1 MKSTDWAGC
10 FLRQNKRLQ
19 VHSVYHRTVNIYAE
33 NRILAFHPDSISLTP
48 LSLALPLHE
57 EEFALLANAV
67 REKKEIQTQWTES
80 QEVQIHI
87 GKYSWNVGKNEVW
100 NPKITGN
107 LNKEQ
112 MRLALQQMREVIMR
126 YSHLGGFSDSVFRN
140 KNPKD
145 DLMSGILRE
154 KTTMILD
161 VSVRPGKMEELGRIA
176 QEMIG
181 LGVGLTPSGDDFVT
195 GLLLGFLTGT
205 FPFDEEELEDFR
217 EMVKRQAM
225 YTNDISRQYLLCACE
240 GEFGENYHQLLRLCK
255 MGQPIAKCLEQIIQT
270 GHTSGLDAL
279 NGLAAGWMICC
290 FGED

>member
-154 KTTMILD
+154 KITLLLD

-255 MGQPIAKCLEQIIQT
+255 TGQSISKCLEQIIQT

>member
-57 EEFALLANAV
+57 EEFAFLANAV

-154 KTTMILD
+154 KITLLLD

-255 MGQPIAKCLEQIIQT
+255 TGQSISKCLEQIIQT

>member
-57 EEFALLANAV
+57 EEFARLANAV
-67 REKKEIQTQWTES
+67 REKKEIQMQWTES

-87 GKYSWNVGKNEVW
+87 GKYRWNVGENEVW
-100 NPKITGN
+100 NPKITGS

-154 KTTMILD
+154 KITLLLD

-176 QEMIG
+176 QELIG

-255 MGQPIAKCLEQIIQT
+255 TGQSISKCLEQIIQT

>member
-87 GKYSWNVGKNEVW
+87 GKYSWNVGKNKVW

-154 KTTMILD
+154 KITLLLD

>member
-1 MKSTDWAGC
+1 M
-10 FLRQNKRLQ
+10 
-19 VHSVYHRTVNIYAE
+19 
-33 NRILAFHPDSISLTP
+33 
-48 LSLALPLHE
+48 
-57 EEFALLANAV
+57 ANAV

-154 KTTMILD
+154 KITLLLD

>member
-87 GKYSWNVGKNEVW
+87 GKYSWNVGENEVW
-100 NPKITGN
+100 NPKITGS

-154 KTTMILD
+154 KITLLLD

-240 GEFGENYHQLLRLCK
+240 GKFGENYHQLLRLCK
-255 MGQPIAKCLEQIIQT
+255 TGQSISKCLEQIIQT

>member
-48 LSLALPLHE
+48 VSLALPLHE

-154 KTTMILD
+154 KITLLLD

>member
-57 EEFALLANAV
+57 EEFAFLANAV

-100 NPKITGN
+100 NPKITGS

-154 KTTMILD
+154 KITLLLD

-255 MGQPIAKCLEQIIQT
+255 TGQSISKCLEQIIQT

>member
-33 NRILAFHPDSISLTP
+33 NRIFAFHPDSISLTP

-57 EEFALLANAV
+57 EEFARLANAV
-67 REKKEIQTQWTES
+67 REEKEIQTQWTES
-80 QEVQIHI
+80 KELQLHI
-87 GKYSWNVGKNEVW
+87 GKYSWNVGRNEVW
-100 NPKITGN
+100 NPKITRR

-112 MRLALQQMREVIMR
+112 MRLALQQMRKVIMQF
-126 YSHLGGFSDSVFRN
+126 SSLGGFSDSVFRN
-140 KNPKD
+140 KNPED

-154 KTTMILD
+154 KTTLLLD

-205 FPFDEEELEDFR
+205 FPFDE
-217 EMVKRQAM
+217 
-225 YTNDISRQYLLCACE
+225 
-240 GEFGENYHQLLRLCK
+240 
-255 MGQPIAKCLEQIIQT
+255 
-270 GHTSGLDAL
+270 
-279 NGLAAGWMICC
+279 
-290 FGED
+290 

>member
-57 EEFALLANAV
+57 EEFAFLANAV

-100 NPKITGN
+100 NPKITGS

-255 MGQPIAKCLEQIIQT
+255 TGQSIAKCLEQIIQT
-270 GHTSGLDAL
+270 GHTSGLDTL
-279 NGLAAGWMICC
+279 NGIAAGWMICC

>member
-154 KTTMILD
+154 KITLLLD

-205 FPFDEEELEDFR
+205 FPFDEEELEDESGKTAVIADNISKGVELNEKLER
-217 EMVKRQAM
+217 ESELLWILRKKNCEERGKMAETKLTLPLMMLLMVLIVITVA
-225 YTNDISRQYLLCACE
+225 
-240 GEFGENYHQLLRLCK
+240 
-255 MGQPIAKCLEQIIQT
+255 P
-270 GHTSGLDAL
+270 AL
-279 NGLAAGWMICC
+279 IEL
-290 FGED
+290 

>member
-1 MKSTDWAGC
+1 
-10 FLRQNKRLQ
+10 
-19 VHSVYHRTVNIYAE
+19 
-33 NRILAFHPDSISLTP
+33 
-48 LSLALPLHE
+48 
-57 EEFALLANAV
+57 
-67 REKKEIQTQWTES
+67 
-80 QEVQIHI
+80 
-87 GKYSWNVGKNEVW
+87 
-100 NPKITGN
+100 
-107 LNKEQ
+107 
-112 MRLALQQMREVIMR
+112 
-126 YSHLGGFSDSVFRN
+126 
-140 KNPKD
+140 
-145 DLMSGILRE
+145 MSGILRE
-154 KTTMILD
+154 KITLLLD

-255 MGQPIAKCLEQIIQT
+255 MGQSISKCLEQIIQT

>member
-57 EEFALLANAV
+57 EEFAFLANAV

-100 NPKITGN
+100 NPKITGS

-154 KTTMILD
+154 KITLLLD

>member
-57 EEFALLANAV
+57 EEFAFLANAV

-100 NPKITGN
+100 NPKITGS

-255 MGQPIAKCLEQIIQT
+255 TGQSISKCLEQIIQT

>member
-255 MGQPIAKCLEQIIQT
+255 TGQSISKCLEQIIQT

>member
-67 REKKEIQTQWTES
+67 REKKKIQTQWTES

-154 KTTMILD
+154 KITLLLD

>member
-87 GKYSWNVGKNEVW
+87 GKYSWNVGENEVW
-100 NPKITGN
+100 NPKITGS

-154 KTTMILD
+154 KITLLLD

>member
-33 NRILAFHPDSISLTP
+33 NRILAFHPDSISLMP

-154 KTTMILD
+154 KITLLLD

>member
-154 KTTMILD
+154 KITLLLD

>member
-57 EEFALLANAV
+57 EEFAFLANAV

-100 NPKITGN
+100 NPKITGS